1 MRDTLQSMEQQ
12 LVLCMMKTTMRA
24 EFRIAAAKSLEL
36 LYDLEDCI
44 TPMVKEA
51 MEMIDVFGESEED
64 ERDIMEMEIG
74 KQVAIR
80 TLTGPLFSV
89 LSKELLSKYDKNTS
103 SSSDKLVI
111 ILTLYLAMKKLDAI
125 SLYTQLMHTCLERS
139 TLNTVRSLTASYFKS
154 SGMLDVA
161 VKLLFEMGALLYA
174 QSSLLSSSSPKK
186 NANKFNVKDINEALC
201 LVGKDEWK
209 LQQLAE
215 IPFLTSDAKCVPSVK
230 GLYDEAHLQS
240 LAGGCLRR
248 IITIV
253 PSYLRSWWLED
264 APEVKVLSTFTRI
277 YTNIKHACTH
287 K

>member
-1 MRDTLQSMEQQ
+1 MMCKMDIKYVNVKVALMKCYQQLHKVKSQIAADVSYKVCKVALEVLCDEDDDEHPKGVASLLIHTLVTSIDRTNANTNTNTNSINRSSMRDTLQSMEQQ

-125 SLYTQLMHTCLERS
+125 SLYTQLMHTCPERS
-139 TLNTVRSLTASYFKS
+139 TLNTVKSCCNYFKS
-154 SGMLDVA
+154 SGML
-161 VKLLFEMGALLYA
+161 M
-174 QSSLLSSSSPKK
+174 
-186 NANKFNVKDINEALC
+186 
-201 LVGKDEWK
+201 
-209 LQQLAE
+209 LQ
-215 IPFLTSDAKCVPSVK
+215 
-230 GLYDEAHLQS
+230 
-240 LAGGCLRR
+240 
-248 IITIV
+248 
-253 PSYLRSWWLED
+253 
-264 APEVKVLSTFTRI
+264 
-277 YTNIKHACTH
+277 
-287 K
+287 